1 MNMNR
6 RCFLLSSFSCLFLT
20 LYPRLSFAGCTQGDD
35 VKKFN
40 ANNTVPS
47 HSEGMVAVIV
57 NWYNSTVVVPLLIS
71 AAVIMSSNPL
81 IHPDSG
87 AKTTQDSA
95 NTDVSEAQQ
104 RAVLS
109 DLIDKA
115 MTAASPSDF
124 FPSEHGSFAQGGG
137 GFNGGIGGGG
147 GSHLT
152 DKPFQGD

>member
-1 MNMNR
+1 ML
-6 RCFLLSSFSCLFLT
+6 FTIIVLLSVLT

-35 VKKFN
+35 VKNFN

-47 HSEGMVAVIV
+47 RSEGMVAVIV

-87 AKTTQDSA
+87 TKTAQDSA

-124 FPSEHGSFAQGGG
+124 SHPSMVVSLRAVAGSTVVLAAGAEV
-137 GFNGGIGGGG
+137 I
-147 GSHLT
+147 
-152 DKPFQGD
+152 